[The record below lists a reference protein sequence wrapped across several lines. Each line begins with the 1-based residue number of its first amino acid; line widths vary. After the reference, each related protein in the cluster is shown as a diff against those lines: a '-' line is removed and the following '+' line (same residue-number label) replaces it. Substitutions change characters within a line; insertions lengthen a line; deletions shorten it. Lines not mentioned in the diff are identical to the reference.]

1 MNTILITIACL
12 TGFLIRE
19 VMAIMSRRNSAP
31 PSLSYYWSLP
41 KNRWTLLL
49 NALCTVGVM
58 LGRHELIAVASDEG
72 FAEQWPVVASMAGI
86 LSAAP
91 ILTAMGIGLFAA
103 FVVRW
108 VITTMDQRFGR
119 SKRERTGDE

>member
-1 MNTILITIACL
+1 MSTLLITLACL

-19 VMAIMSRRNSAP
+19 VMAIMSRRNSEP

-41 KNRWTLLL
+41 KNRWMIIL

-58 LGRHELIAVASDEG
+58 LGRHELINVASDAG
-72 FAEQWPVVASMAGI
+72 FAAQWPVVASMAGI
-86 LSAAP
+86 LKTAP

-108 VITTMDQRFGR
+108 LITTVDQRFGR
-119 SKRERTGDE
+119 SKRERKSDE